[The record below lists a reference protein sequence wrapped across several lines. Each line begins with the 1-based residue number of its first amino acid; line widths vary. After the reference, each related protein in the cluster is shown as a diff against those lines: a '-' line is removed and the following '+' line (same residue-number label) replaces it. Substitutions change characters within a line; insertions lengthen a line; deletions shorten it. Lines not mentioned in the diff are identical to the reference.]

1 MGMSYEFWFSTFVYA
16 GTAGLTLFAL
26 ISGLAPLSGREAIR
40 REKPVSYWLELLIVP
55 TLWALAGLLISYGDP
70 RATAIIVAPV
80 FLFSLGHGVSAVQE
94 GRVLGSGK
102 PVGSALLQLLLFAFW
117 LGMLAILAWVLADI
131 VRDPPW
137 RGLVLS

>member
-1 MGMSYEFWFSTFVYA
+1 MWMSYEFWFSTFIYA
-16 GTAGLTLFAL
+16 GTAGIALFSL
-26 ISGLAPLSGREAIR
+26 VSGLAPLSGRDAIR
-40 REKPVSYWLELLIVP
+40 RERPFSYWLELLIVP
-55 TLWALAGLLISYGDP
+55 AMWALAALLISYGDP

-102 PVGSALLQLLLFAFW
+102 TLGRALLQLLLFAFW
-117 LGMLAILAWVLADI
+117 LGMLAITAWVLAD
-131 VRDPPW
+131 VWRDPPW